1 MTVPQFPFDGYDPT
15 NDYPAMMQL
24 IIDIET
30 RQATLLGAWLLAT
43 LGPKSVI
50 DIGCGPGNYL
60 IPFKEAGC
68 DVYGVDACSV
78 GGGVLAPAEFAR
90 VDLRFPFAPPHTF
103 DLALCIEVVEHIE
116 QEWAPLLVDT
126 LAGCAD
132 TILLTAATPGQGGTQ
147 HVNEQPH
154 EYWLTMFNERH
165 GYIVHPA
172 QSELKAFLAG
182 LPQWSCQGWLQPN
195 IFLLERVKK

>member
-1 MTVPQFPFDGYDPT
+1 MTVPQFPFDGYDLP

-24 IIDIET
+24 IIDTET
-30 RQATLLGAWLLAT
+30 RQANLLGNWLVGRLD
-43 LGPKSVI
+43 PQSVI

-68 DVYGVDACSV
+68 DVYGVDACSA
-78 GGGVLAPAEFAR
+78 GGELLAPAEFAR
-90 VDLRFPFAPPHTF
+90 VDLRFPFTPPYKF

-116 QEWAPLLVDT
+116 RGWATLLVDT

-154 EYWLTMFNERH
+154 EFWLDMFNER
-165 GYIVHPA
+165 GYHVHAA
-172 QSELKAFLAG
+172 QDELKAFLAG
-182 LPQWSCQGWLQPN
+182 LPQWSCHGWLDPN
-195 IFLLERVKK
+195 IFLLGATK